1 MIRPRPI
8 VPPGPVVG
16 GAARRSRGARA
27 VTVAMILSG
36 CSTLSESRSPTAS
49 LTVLVPPPAVAAHSP
64 DVAPSPPLVWIPEW
78 GIHLRGGQDV
88 VLHHG
93 VYYRYDGGRWYASRS
108 ARGPWTQLGSPRV
121 GPEQDEAQTPTH
133 RRRGTAPA
141 LAIDK
146 ALTYVGV
153 PYRWGGSTPAGFDC
167 SGFVRYVYARSGI
180 ALPRT
185 VAEQYRVGTPV
196 HRGSLR
202 PGDLVF
208 FDRLRHNGIYIGH
221 GEFVHA
227 SSGAG
232 RVSVSRLD
240 EDWFR
245 HRWSGG
251 RRMQSGTAAADV
263 TRAVT
268 GDAFRD
274 AAEPGD

>member
-1 MIRPRPI
+1 MMRPRST
-8 VPPGPVVG
+8 VPPGPVGG
-16 GAARRSRGARA
+16 GAARRSRGACA

-49 LTVLVPPPAVAAHSP
+49 VPPLVPPPAVAAHSP
-64 DVAPSPPLVWIPEW
+64 VVAPEERRLPEP
-78 GIHLRGGQDV
+78 RPAERPSAAQD
-88 VLHHG
+88 
-93 VYYRYDGGRWYASRS
+93 RS
-108 ARGPWTQLGSPRV
+108 SPR
-121 GPEQDEAQTPTH
+121 DEARTPTH
-133 RRRGTAPA
+133 HRRGSASPPRSRSGHA
-141 LAIDK
+141 LAIDT
-146 ALTYVGV
+146 ALTYVGA

-167 SGFVRYVYARSGI
+167 SGFVRHVYARSGI

-208 FDRLRHNGIYIGH
+208 FDRLRHNGIYIGR

-240 EDWFR
+240 DDWFR

-251 RRMQSGTAAADV
+251 RRMPSGTAAAGV

-268 GDAFRD
+268 VGAVREAGD
-274 AAEPGD
+274 

>member
-1 MIRPRPI
+1 MIRPRSI
-8 VPPGPVVG
+8 VSPRPVVG
-16 GAARRSRGARA
+16 GAARRCRGARA
-27 VTVAMILSG
+27 VTVAVILSG

-49 LTVLVPPPAVAAHSP
+49 LPPLVPPPAVATPSP
-64 DVAPSPPLVWIPEW
+64 DVAPSP
-78 GIHLRGGQDV
+78 
-88 VLHHG
+88 
-93 VYYRYDGGRWYASRS
+93 
-108 ARGPWTQLGSPRV
+108 
-121 GPEQDEAQTPTH
+121 H
-133 RRRGTAPA
+133 RRSGHA

-146 ALTYVGV
+146 ALSYLGV

-167 SGFVRYVYARSGI
+167 SGFVRYVYAGSGI

-208 FDRLRHNGIYIGH
+208 FDRLRHNGIYIGR

-268 GDAFRD
+268 VGAFRE